1 MKKSR
6 QLSDDYLK
14 YNIDYKENAEK
25 FLKELKNNHLKLA
38 LATISRIKQLNV
50 YKTINQNIIKKAN
63 LDDYF
68 DVILTRDDVQKTKPN
83 PEVYNKIADK
93 LGVSKN
99 EILII
104 EDSLIGVQAAK
115 ASQIDVAVIYD
126 KYSDNDR
133 EQITSLSTY
142 QFKLFGNN

>member
-1 MKKSR
+1 MPNSLNLIAKCTSDEVYVEYYGILGKMYNSNLTPLEIFEKSR
-6 QLSDDYLK
+6 QLSDDY
-14 YNIDYKENAEK
+14 
-25 FLKELKNNHLKLA
+25 
-38 LATISRIKQLNV
+38 
-50 YKTINQNIIKKAN
+50 
-63 LDDYF
+63 F
-68 DVILTRDDVQKTKPN
+68 DFILTRDDVQKTKPN

>member
-1 MKKSR
+1 MPNSLNLIAKCTSDEVYVEYYGILGKMYNFNLTPLEIFEKSI
-6 QLSDDYLK
+6 QLSDDY
-14 YNIDYKENAEK
+14 
-25 FLKELKNNHLKLA
+25 
-38 LATISRIKQLNV
+38 
-50 YKTINQNIIKKAN
+50 
-63 LDDYF
+63 F
-68 DVILTRDDVQKTKPN
+68 DFILTRDDVQKTKPN

-115 ASQIDVAVIYD
+115 TSQIDVAVIYD